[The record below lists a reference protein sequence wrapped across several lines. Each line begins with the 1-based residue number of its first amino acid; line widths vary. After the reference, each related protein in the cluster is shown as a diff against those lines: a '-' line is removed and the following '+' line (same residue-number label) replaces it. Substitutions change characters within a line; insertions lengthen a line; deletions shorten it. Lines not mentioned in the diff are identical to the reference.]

1 MPERTPKINVI
12 DAPMGTG
19 KTYQIHKYFNN
30 TPYERFMFITPRMS
44 EITRVQEACPER
56 YFIEPDRCNSKG
68 SKAQSL
74 TYLINGGGNIATS
87 HALVDRIKPET
98 LTAMAENG
106 GDINLVIDEVIDCI
120 KEHSVNNQDLLM
132 LLESG
137 SIIVGDGGIV
147 NWNETKYNKYSG
159 AFTEI
164 RDMCVNKRLYLYDE
178 KFLIF
183 ELHPE
188 FLKLCKSIT
197 VLTYMYE
204 GSIFSSYC
212 KANGIDVVYANIDG
226 LTGNN
231 EIAILAKFKELITV
245 EGVPT
250 GRGNM
255 KPLAEAIG
263 KGLTNSWFKTHR
275 NEHQQAM
282 KSISVSF
289 LTKHKLTCKQII
301 WTTRKADRTLIQGKG
316 YTSTE
321 NGKDAEGNPNGSTER
336 YGYLEH
342 TAKATNE
349 YDHIRGLMYWVN
361 KYPSR
366 RLQRFIKKKGS
377 ELNEDLYALS
387 SMIQWVW
394 RSRIRKGEPI
404 VVLIPSNRMRSLF
417 IRWLN
422 GEFIRETQLQI
433 AA

>member
-12 DAPMGTG
+12 DAPMGRG
-19 KTYQIHKYFNN
+19 KTYQIHRYFNSN
-30 TPYERFMFITPRMS
+30 PQDRFMFSTPRLT
-44 EITRVQEACPER
+44 EITRLQKACPESN
-56 YFIEPDRCNSKG
+56 FTEPDQCNSKG
-68 SKAQSL
+68 SKVHSL
-74 TYLINGGGNIATS
+74 TYLINGGGNIATT
-87 HALVDRIKPET
+87 HAIIDRIKPET

-106 GDINLVIDEVIDCI
+106 RNINLVIDEVPDCI
-120 KEHSVNNQDLLM
+120 KEHSVDHQDLLM

-137 SIIVGDGGIV
+137 SIIVGNGGIV

-212 KANGIDVVYANIDG
+212 KANGIDVVYADIDG
-226 LTGNN
+226 LTGDC
-231 EIAILAKFKELITV
+231 EADILGKFKELITI

-250 GRGNM
+250 GRGKM
-255 KPLAEAIG
+255 KPLAQAIG
-263 KGLTNSWFKTHR
+263 KGLSNGWFKTHGR
-275 NEHQQAM
+275 EYQKAM
-282 KSISVSF
+282 KSIAVSF
-289 LTKHKLTCKQII
+289 LTKHKLASKEII
-301 WTTRKADRTLIQGKG
+301 WTTRIAERSLLQGKG

-321 NGKDAEGNPNGSTER
+321 NGKDAEGKPNGNHER
-336 YGYLEH
+336 YGFLEH

-349 YDHIRGLMYWVN
+349 YDNIKGLMYWVN
-361 KYPSR
+361 KYPTR
-366 RLQRFIKKKGS
+366 RLQRFIKKQGS

-387 SMIQWVW
+387 SMIQWIW

-404 VVLIPSNRMRSLF
+404 VILIPSNRMKDLF
-417 IRWLN
+417 VRWLN
-422 GEFIRETQLQI
+422 GEFIRTKKLPL
-433 AA
+433 AS